1 MYLTELVTINS
12 GQPQFRI
19 SETSDLDAP
28 SYTYY
33 TQATLELDIQLADTP
48 ILSDKVIRTFDPITS
63 LLSAGD
69 VIFSLISGK
78 SARVSNMH
86 QGFLYTQNYVKLTP
100 TEKIDANYLIYLL
113 NESPLIQKQLT
124 NGLQGT
130 QVLKY
135 TMKQLKSLKLPKLPT
150 LSKQRLI
157 GDVYCKQQKLAYL
170 KQRAA
175 QLEKFLV
182 LHQLQK
188 ASSK

>member
-19 SETSDLDAP
+19 SETSDLEAP

-33 TQATLELDIQLADTP
+33 TQANLELDIQLADTP
-48 ILSDKVIRTFDPITS
+48 ILPEKVIKTFDPITC

-78 SARVSNMH
+78 SARISNMH
-86 QGFLYTQNYVKLTP
+86 QGFLYTQNYAKLVSTSR
-100 TEKIDANYLIYLL
+100 IDANYLIYLL

>member
-1 MYLTELVTINS
+1 MTINS

-19 SETSDLDAP
+19 SETSDLEAP

-33 TQATLELDIQLADTP
+33 TQANLELDIQLADTP

-78 SARVSNMH
+78 SARISNMH

-113 NESPLIQKQLT
+113 NESLMIQKQLT

>member
-1 MYLTELVTINS
+1 MLLSELVKINS

-19 SETSDLDAP
+19 SETTDLEAP

-33 TQATLELDIQLADTP
+33 TQANLELDAQFADIAISP
-48 ILSDKVIRTFDPITS
+48 NKVIRTFDPITS

-78 SARVSNMH
+78 SVRISDMH
-86 QGFLYTQNYVKLTP
+86 QGFLYTQNYVKLIP
-100 TEKIDANYLIYLL
+100 TEQIDANYLIYLL
-113 NESPLIQKQLT
+113 NESPTIQKQLA

-135 TMKQLKSLKLPKLPT
+135 TTKQLKSLKLPKLPT
-150 LSKQRLI
+150 LSKQCLI
-157 GDVYCKQQKLAYL
+157 GDIYCKQQKLAYL

-175 QLEKFLV
+175 NLEKSLV

>member
-1 MYLTELVTINS
+1 MFLTELVKINS

-19 SETSDLDAP
+19 SETTDLDAP
-28 SYTYY
+28 SYIYY
-33 TQATLELDIQLADTP
+33 TQANLELDIQLADTP
-48 ILSDKVIRTFDPITS
+48 ILPDKVIRTFDPITS

-69 VIFSLISGK
+69 IIFSLISGK
-78 SARVSNMH
+78 SARISAMH
-86 QGFLYTQNYVKLTP
+86 QGFLYTQNYVKLIP
-100 TEKIDANYLIYLL
+100 PSKIDANYLIYLL

-157 GDVYCKQQKLAYL
+157 GDIYCKQQKLTYL
-170 KQRAA
+170 KQRSAN
-175 QLEKFLV
+175 LEKLLV
-182 LHQLQK
+182 LNQLQK
-188 ASSK
+188 VSSK

>member
-1 MYLTELVTINS
+1 MFLTELVTINS
-12 GQPQFRI
+12 GQPQFRL

-33 TQATLELDIQLADTP
+33 TQANLELDVQLADTP

-113 NESPLIQKQLT
+113 NESTLIQKQLT

-135 TMKQLKSLKLPKLPT
+135 TMKQLKSLKLPKLPA

-157 GDVYCKQQKLAYL
+157 GDIYCKQQKLAYL

-175 QLEKFLV
+175 KLETFLV

>member
-19 SETSDLDAP
+19 SETSDLEAP

-33 TQATLELDIQLADTP
+33 TQANLELDIQLADTP

-78 SARVSNMH
+78 SARISNMH

-113 NESPLIQKQLT
+113 NESLMIQKQLT

>member
-19 SETSDLDAP
+19 SETSDLEAP

-33 TQATLELDIQLADTP
+33 TQANLELDIQLADTP
-48 ILSDKVIRTFDPITS
+48 ILPEKVIRTFDPITS

-86 QGFLYTQNYVKLTP
+86 QGFLYTQNYAKLVSTSR
-100 TEKIDANYLIYLL
+100 IDANYLIYLL